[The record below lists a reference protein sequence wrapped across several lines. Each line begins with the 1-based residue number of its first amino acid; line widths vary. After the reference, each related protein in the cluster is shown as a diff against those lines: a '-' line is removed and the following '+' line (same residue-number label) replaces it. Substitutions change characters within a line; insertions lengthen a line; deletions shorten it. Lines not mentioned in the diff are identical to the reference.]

1 MMKKIFTLIFAAVL
15 ISACGTT
22 SKFSNDPFT
31 GEGYGT
37 STISNENGIV
47 IAKERAFNEACAE
60 ITRKYGV
67 EVSENAHRTY
77 NSNDNGKGKAK
88 DLLSYGSV
96 VSTKSDAVITD
107 VVVVKEKIRRKNGGW
122 TCHTVVKV
130 DAANVE

>member
-1 MMKKIFTLIFAAVL
+1 MKKIFGLIAVA
-15 ISACGTT
+15 IMIMSCGTA
-22 SKFSNDPFT
+22 SKFANDPFT

-60 ITRKYGV
+60 IARKCGV
-67 EVSENAHRTY
+67 EVSENAKRTY

-88 DLLSYGSV
+88 DLLSYGSI
-96 VSTKSDAVITD
+96 VSAKSDAVIND
-107 VVVVKEKIRRKNGGW
+107 IVIVKEKIRKKNGGW
-122 TCHTVVKV
+122 TCHTIVKV